1 MEPILLHALT
11 AILYA
16 ALAAHLWNTR
26 WRAHTSSALTQTER
40 LAILAPLL
48 LHSFLLWSSLFAAPE
63 LRFGFGQALSAT
75 LWLTVTLYWVQSL
88 FLRLEGMQ
96 PLVLG
101 LAAICAPLPALFPG
115 LPSPPYTNAIEFRLH
130 LALAML
136 AYGLFTIAALHA
148 LLMTLVERRLHGGAA
163 GAKADHGALAG
174 PFSSLPPLL
183 TLETLLFRVIGVGFV
198 LLTLTLATGAIFS
211 ETVFGQA
218 LRFNHKTVFAVVSW
232 LIFAALLTG
241 RALHGWRGRVALRW
255 TLAGFISLLLA
266 YVGSRFVLEVILQK
280 PLS

>member
-16 ALAAHLWNTR
+16 ALAGHLWNTR
-26 WRAHTSSALTQTER
+26 WRVRSSSALTQMER
-40 LAILAPLL
+40 IAILAPLL
-48 LHSFLLWSSLFAAPE
+48 LHTFLLWNSLFATPE

-75 LWLTVTLYWVQSL
+75 LWLTVTLYWVESL
-88 FLRLEGMQ
+88 YLRLEGMQ

-101 LAAICAPLPALFPG
+101 LAAVCAPLPAIFPG
-115 LPSPPYTNAIEFRLH
+115 LPSPPYTNSLEFRLH

-136 AYGLFTIAALHA
+136 AYGLFTIAALHS

-163 GAKADHGALAG
+163 GALADNGALAG

-183 TLETLLFRVIGVGFV
+183 TLETLLFRVIGIGFV

-211 ETVFGQA
+211 EAVFGQA
-218 LRFNHKTVFAVVSW
+218 LKFNHKTVFAVVSW

-280 PLS
+280 SLN